1 MTDRIPITTGFDKQ
15 NVIGW
20 MQLGKGIQL
29 DPYQYKLE
37 GSFEYNPKRNSWEL
51 VEVAIVPK
59 VDRPERG
66 K

>member
-29 DPYQYKLE
+29 DPELYKLT
-37 GSFEYNPKRNSWEL
+37 GAFEYNPKRNSWEL

-59 VDRPERG
+59 FDRQERD